1 MSRNNIDQTWR
12 LILMSLNQEK
22 DVVLCRNRART
33 IAAGLGFDK
42 QHQVRIATAV
52 SEIARNAFRYARE
65 AKAEFAV
72 SMQREALTNRAS
84 YALVATVTDQGPGL
98 AELEAVLAGT
108 YRSTTGM
115 GMGIRGAKRLMD
127 RLDIQTGKEGTT
139 VVLARQLPRGAVV
152 TTQRIQEIVDEIA
165 RSGPANPLDE
175 LATQNTEL
183 VQTLEEVNTQRS
195 ELDKINEELSETN
208 RGVVALYDEL
218 DTVYRLS
225 RVVASKLD
233 FESLLTAIT
242 DATTEISGAESGAFF
257 HRDSDGTVLICHT
270 ASGPRASDLQNLQPV
285 SIDRLADELSVS
297 TEVLRVDDLTSEK
310 LGLSPAGEDSI
321 RSLLA
326 VAVRNSD
333 ESLAGVLAFG
343 HRKANAFTERTERIL
358 SSVALQASIGIENAK
373 LYRSAQSASAA
384 KDHFLAILSH
394 ELRTPLNPVFGILSA
409 LEGRKDLPPDVSED
423 LHVMRRNLELEA
435 RLIDDLL
442 DLTRIVKGNIP
453 LQQKPT
459 DLHQLIHSVCRT
471 CLAEIQRKELKIDF
485 QLEAKDHHV
494 LGDATRLQQV
504 LWNLLNN
511 AIKFTPESGRIVF
524 KTMKAENGRL
534 TIQVTDTGR
543 GIDQEAMA
551 KIFHPFEQGESNIS
565 AQFGGLGLGLAI
577 SKAIVDAHGGEIQ
590 ASSRGLGQGA
600 TFKVTLPP
608 TDTPEHQAA
617 AVSKTPAE
625 SARLGLRILLVDDH
639 EDTREIMSRLLSL
652 RGHHVAKAE
661 CCAAALALAASQ
673 DFDLLVSDLGLP
685 DGSGHDLMAEIKAKY
700 QLKGIALSGYGM
712 EADIKRSEE
721 AGFAA
726 HLTKPV
732 DLSALEAAMHK
743 IFSRE

>member
-1 MSRNNIDQTWR
+1 MSGNDTEQTWR
-12 LILMSLNQEK
+12 LVLMPLRQEK

-72 SMQREALTNRAS
+72 SSKKDALTNRAAH
-84 YALVATVTDQGPGL
+84 ALGVTITDHGPGL

-127 RLDIQTGKEGTT
+127 RLDIKTGSSGTT
-139 VVLARQLPRGAVV
+139 VVLARQLPRGAEV
-152 TTQRIQEIVDEIA
+152 TPQKIQAIVDEIA
-165 RSGPANPLDE
+165 RSGPADPMDE
-175 LATQNTEL
+175 LATQNSEL
-183 VQTLEEVNTQRS
+183 VQTLDEISTQRG

-242 DATTEISGAESGAFF
+242 DATTEISGAEFGAFF
-257 HRDSDGTVLICHT
+257 HRDAEDTTLTYHTV
-270 ASGPRASDLQNLQPV
+270 SGPLASYLQGFPQEV
-285 SIDRLADELSVS
+285 IDRLTAELLDTS
-297 TEVLRVDDLTSEK
+297 EVLRVDDLALEK
-310 LGLSPAGEDSI
+310 LGLPFGGENSI
-321 RSLLA
+321 RSMLS

-333 ESLAGVLAFG
+333 ASLAGIMVFG
-343 HRKANAFTERTERIL
+343 HRTANAFTERTERIL
-358 SSVALQASIGIENAK
+358 ASVALQASIGIENAK

-409 LEGRKDLPPDVSED
+409 LEGRNDLPPDVSED

-471 CLAEIQRKELKIDF
+471 CLAEIQRKGLKIEF

-511 AIKFTPESGRIVF
+511 AIKFTPESGRIIF
-524 KTMKAENGRL
+524 KTSKSEHGRL
-534 TIQVTDTGR
+534 KIQVTDTGR
-543 GIDQEAMA
+543 GIDPEAMA

-600 TFKVTLPP
+600 TFEVTLPL
-608 TDTPEHQAA
+608 TDTPEHQTAV
-617 AVSKTPAE
+617 VSKTPAE
-625 SARLGLRILLVDDH
+625 SASLGLRILLVDDH

-652 RGHHVAKAE
+652 RGHRVEKAD

-673 DFDLLVSDLGLP
+673 EFDLLVSDLGLP

-721 AGFAA
+721 AGFAV

-732 DLSALEAAMHK
+732 DLSALEAAMQK
-743 IFSRE
+743 IFSRD

>member
-1 MSRNNIDQTWR
+1 MSGNDTEQMWR
-12 LILMSLNQEK
+12 LVLMPLRQEK

-65 AKAEFAV
+65 AKAEFGV
-72 SMQREALTNRAS
+72 SSKKDALTNRATHT
-84 YALVATVTDQGPGL
+84 LVVTITDQGPGL
-98 AELEAVLAGT
+98 AELEAVLSGT

-127 RLDIQTGKEGTT
+127 RLDIKTGASGTT
-139 VVLARQLPRGAVV
+139 VVLARQLPRGAEV
-152 TTQRIQEIVDEIA
+152 TPQKIQVIVDEIA
-165 RSGPANPLDE
+165 RSGPADPMGE
-175 LATQNTEL
+175 LATQNSEL
-183 VQTLEEVNTQRS
+183 VQTLDEISTQRS

-242 DATTEISGAESGAFF
+242 DATTEISGAEFGAFF
-257 HRDSDGTVLICHT
+257 HRDAEDTTLTYHTV
-270 ASGPRASDLQNLQPV
+270 SGPLASHLQGFEQDE
-285 SIDRLADELSVS
+285 IDRLTAELLNTS
-297 TEVLRVDDLTSEK
+297 EVLRVDDLALEK
-310 LGLSPAGEDSI
+310 LGLPFGGKNSI
-321 RSLLA
+321 RSMLS

-333 ESLAGVLAFG
+333 ASLAGIMVFG
-343 HRKANAFTERTERIL
+343 HRTANAFTERTERIL
-358 SSVALQASIGIENAK
+358 ASVALQASIGIENAK

-409 LEGRKDLPPDVSED
+409 LEDRSDLPPDVTED

-453 LQQKPT
+453 LQKKAT
-459 DLHQLIHSVCRT
+459 DLHVLIQSVCRT
-471 CLAEIQRKELKIDF
+471 CLAEIQRKELKVDL

-511 AIKFTPESGRIVF
+511 AIKFTPASGRIVF
-524 KTMKAENGRL
+524 KTANTEDGRL
-534 TIQVTDTGR
+534 RVRVTDTGR
-543 GIDQEAMA
+543 GIDSDSMA
-551 KIFHPFEQGESNIS
+551 KIFHPFEQGEANIS
-565 AQFGGLGLGLAI
+565 AQYGGLGLGLAI
-577 SKAIVDAHGGEIQ
+577 SKAIVDAHSGEIH
-590 ASSRGLGQGA
+590 ASSLGLEQGA
-600 TFKVTLPP
+600 TFEVMLPVTEA
-608 TDTPEHQAA
+608 PERQM
-617 AVSKTPAE
+617 AVMPKAPAE
-625 SARLGLRILLVDDH
+625 KTKLSLRILLVDDH

-652 RGHHVAKAE
+652 RGHIVAKAD
-661 CCAAALALAASQ
+661 CCAAALTLASSQ
-673 DFDLLVSDLGLP
+673 EFDLLVSDLGLP
-685 DGSGHDLMAEIKAKY
+685 DGTGHDLMAEIKAKY
-700 QLKGIALSGYGM
+700 HLKGIALSGYGM

-721 AGFAA
+721 AGFSA

-732 DLSALEAAMHK
+732 DLSALEAAMEK
-743 IFSRE
+743 LFSKG